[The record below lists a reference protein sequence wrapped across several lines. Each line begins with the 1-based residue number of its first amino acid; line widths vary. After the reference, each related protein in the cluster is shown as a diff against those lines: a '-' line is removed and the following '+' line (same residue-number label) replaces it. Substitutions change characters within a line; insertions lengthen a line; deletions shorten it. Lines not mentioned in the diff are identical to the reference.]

1 MHEMKSHLS
10 HHIMGRVKHIHFIG
24 IGGAGMGGIAE
35 VLKTL
40 GYEVSGSDI
49 KKTSITKRLE
59 SLGIRVSIGHD
70 VRNITNTDVVVRTS
84 AINDDNEEL
93 VAAKKSR
100 IPIVRRAEML
110 AELMRFSQGIA
121 IAGTHGKTTTTSLVT
136 SVLEEAGYDPTY
148 IIGGLLNSSG
158 SHAHLGKGKYIVAE
172 ADESDASFLHLH
184 PIIAVITNID
194 ADHLE
199 NYAGDFASLR
209 SNFVEFLHQL
219 PFYGLAVLC
228 IDDEGV
234 RKVLNSVT
242 KPIVTYGI
250 DFESDYNAQIISQEA
265 TKTWFKVSSKEKK
278 DWLNIELNLPGKHN
292 VLNALASIAIA
303 HELGVSDENIIN
315 ALRNFQGISRRFH
328 VRGDIKISDLE
339 LTLIDDYAHHPTE
352 ISSTFEAIRS
362 GWPTRRLIVIYQ
374 PHRYTRL
381 RDLFEDF
388 SEILSYADRLIVLD
402 VYPAGEDSIPGADGR
417 SLCRAIRSRG
427 KVDPI
432 FLENKESIFDVL
444 PDVVEDNDL
453 LLTLGAGD
461 IGSLSSQLYKNYST
475 VIH

>member
-1 MHEMKSHLS
+1 MREMKSHLS

-199 NYAGDFASLR
+199 NYAGDFSFLR
-209 SNFVEFLHQL
+209 RNFVEFLHQL

-265 TKTWFKVSSKEKK
+265 TKTWFKVSSRERK

-303 HELGVSDENIIN
+303 HELGVSDENIIS
-315 ALRNFQGISRRFH
+315 ALRNFQGISGRFH
-328 VRGDIKISDLE
+328 VRGEIKISLS
-339 LTLIDDYAHHPTE
+339 LIH
-352 ISSTFEAIRS
+352 I
-362 GWPTRRLIVIYQ
+362 
-374 PHRYTRL
+374 
-381 RDLFEDF
+381 
-388 SEILSYADRLIVLD
+388 
-402 VYPAGEDSIPGADGR
+402 
-417 SLCRAIRSRG
+417 
-427 KVDPI
+427 
-432 FLENKESIFDVL
+432 
-444 PDVVEDNDL
+444 
-453 LLTLGAGD
+453 
-461 IGSLSSQLYKNYST
+461 
-475 VIH
+475 

>member
-1 MHEMKSHLS
+1 MDKLKDA
-10 HHIMGRVKHIHFIG
+10 IVKLQKAI
-24 IGGAGMGGIAE
+24 
-35 VLKTL
+35 
-40 GYEVSGSDI
+40 S
-49 KKTSITKRLE
+49 
-59 SLGIRVSIGHD
+59 
-70 VRNITNTDVVVRTS
+70 NTDVVVRTS
-84 AINDDNEEL
+84 AINYDNEEL

-292 VLNALASIAIA
+292 VLRMKKNIA
-303 HELGVSDENIIN
+303 GKR
-315 ALRNFQGISRRFH
+315 LRNIMLNLVCF
-328 VRGDIKISDLE
+328 
-339 LTLIDDYAHHPTE
+339 
-352 ISSTFEAIRS
+352 
-362 GWPTRRLIVIYQ
+362 
-374 PHRYTRL
+374 
-381 RDLFEDF
+381 
-388 SEILSYADRLIVLD
+388 
-402 VYPAGEDSIPGADGR
+402 
-417 SLCRAIRSRG
+417 
-427 KVDPI
+427 
-432 FLENKESIFDVL
+432 
-444 PDVVEDNDL
+444 
-453 LLTLGAGD
+453 
-461 IGSLSSQLYKNYST
+461 
-475 VIH
+475 

>member
-1 MHEMKSHLS
+1 
-10 HHIMGRVKHIHFIG
+10 
-24 IGGAGMGGIAE
+24 
-35 VLKTL
+35 
-40 GYEVSGSDI
+40 
-49 KKTSITKRLE
+49 
-59 SLGIRVSIGHD
+59 
-70 VRNITNTDVVVRTS
+70 
-84 AINDDNEEL
+84 
-93 VAAKKSR
+93 
-100 IPIVRRAEML
+100 
-110 AELMRFSQGIA
+110 MRFSQGIA

-328 VRGDIKISDLE
+328 VRGDIKIFDLE